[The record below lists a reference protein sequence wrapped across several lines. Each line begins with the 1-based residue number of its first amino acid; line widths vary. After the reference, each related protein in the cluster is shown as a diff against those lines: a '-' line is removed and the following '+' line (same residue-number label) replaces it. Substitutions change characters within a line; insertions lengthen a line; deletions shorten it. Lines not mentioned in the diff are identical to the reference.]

1 MSVQTIDIKKLL
13 EYVEN
18 TYEAVVVAAKR
29 ARQINDELRMELN
42 QRLEPIVTK
51 ETEDD
56 TIMNQDKLN
65 LSLDFE
71 KREKPTTQ
79 ALKEIIDGK
88 IEFRYKEDE

>member
-13 EYVEN
+13 ENVEN

-79 ALKEIIDGK
+79 ALKEITDGK

>member
-13 EYVEN
+13 ENVEN

>member
-79 ALKEIIDGK
+79 ALKEITDGK